1 MENTETNPYQAPE
14 ADLETSAPKQNLHFG
29 EPQKKPAGHGW
40 QWLKSG
46 FELFKRSPGGWILTM
61 LVGFVIAIAINVL
74 PLLGNIVTLLT
85 TYVWTAGIMYG
96 CSQLEQGTKFK
107 LSYLFA
113 GFKLAPGKLIGLSV
127 VLGLSGFVI
136 AIACLGTVYIDMLS
150 GNAEQPFAGQNAT
163 SILISILIMVALY
176 IPLMMAAWFAP
187 LLIIFH
193 NYSVFSALKSSFFAC
208 LKNMVPFLV
217 YGLIG
222 FLLLIV
228 AALPAGLG
236 LLIMFPV
243 LYASMYTAYKDI
255 YLQADTEH
263 A

>member
-14 ADLETSAPKQNLHFG
+14 SDLETGTPEQNLQFG
-29 EPQKKPAGHGW
+29 EPQKKPTGHGW
-40 QWLKSG
+40 QWIKSG
-46 FELFKRSPGGWILTM
+46 FDLFKRSPGGWILTM
-61 LVGFVIAIAINVL
+61 VVGFLIMLAINIIPIV
-74 PLLGNIVTLLT
+74 GNIIIMLT

-96 CSQLEQGTKFK
+96 CSQLEQGSKFK

-113 GFKLAPGKLIGLSV
+113 GFKLAPGKLIALSV
-127 VLGLSGFVI
+127 VLGLFGFVI
-136 AIACLGTVYIDMLS
+136 ALACLGTVYIDMLS

-176 IPLMMAAWFAP
+176 VPLMMAAWFAP
-187 LLIIFH
+187 LLVIFH

-208 LKNMVPFLV
+208 LKNLMPFLV

-222 FLLLIV
+222 FLLLFV
-228 AALPAGLG
+228 AALPVGLG

-255 YLQADTEH
+255 YLQADTMH
-263 A
+263 L